1 MTTNYAYGI
10 VSDTAGQEYLKVSH
24 ITFDNLNYRGIYSG
38 FDYLEVTDCSFTDSS
53 LANNWT
59 VGIKSWNSSGSLIR
73 NCLFKD
79 LPDDCIS
86 TSGPTSGMMI
96 EDCQIVNCNY
106 GMGFWGS
113 SISGIVVRNC
123 HLSAPQLPIGHA
135 GSGFYVS
142 SGASIEIDN
151 CYIEYFDDAILVSDS
166 HVVVHD
172 SVLRFSDRGEI
183 SVTND
188 FSLNA
193 YNNIMETEVG
203 VLNVNGPGTNFISLN
218 NNHFLRYGDGLY
230 VKCNPEHWIWGEESL
245 QVDMTNN
252 YWGTVDVD
260 EISEYIIDGNDPPY
274 IVNFFVDFLPLADG
288 PVATEAITLD
298 GVKALYR

>member
-1 MTTNYAYGI
+1 
-10 VSDTAGQEYLKVSH
+10 
-24 ITFDNLNYRGIYSG
+24 
-38 FDYLEVTDCSFTDSS
+38 
-53 LANNWT
+53 
-59 VGIKSWNSSGSLIR
+59 
-73 NCLFKD
+73 
-79 LPDDCIS
+79 
-86 TSGPTSGMMI
+86 
-96 EDCQIVNCNY
+96 
-106 GMGFWGS
+106 
-113 SISGIVVRNC
+113 
-123 HLSAPQLPIGHA
+123 
-135 GSGFYVS
+135 
-142 SGASIEIDN
+142 
-151 CYIEYFDDAILVSDS
+151 
-166 HVVVHD
+166 
-172 SVLRFSDRGEI
+172 
-183 SVTND
+183 
-188 FSLNA
+188 
-193 YNNIMETEVG
+193 METEVG